1 MGHSRIIGKLQ
12 TSGNYFNSNNSNS
25 ILVIEVCFKLHNVCM
40 LRAGE
45 IERQESAGRFGH
57 VDIATGGQQL
67 SDEEIA
73 EMLSFSE
80 DLRDVDMNIQHAA
93 RNWLMESFQRG
104 NCRRPERA

>member
-1 MGHSRIIGKLQ
+1 
-12 TSGNYFNSNNSNS
+12 
-25 ILVIEVCFKLHNVCM
+25 M

-80 DLRDVDMNIQHAA
+80 DKKQDNYDTYYISSIASLIFA
-93 RNWLMESFQRG
+93 
-104 NCRRPERA
+104 